1 MKFTTNLERFLFA
14 KACLNHQENLYKFV
28 TSKEKEF
35 IKKRNAKKAD
45 YYNERG
51 FVYLKRIN
59 FWQRVANY
67 FEKKVFAN
75 ENLSSNVIANL
86 NCLMG
91 A

>member
-1 MKFTTNLERFLFA
+1 MKFTTDLERFLFA
-14 KACLNHQENLYKFV
+14 KACLNHQENLYKF
-28 TSKEKEF
+28 TISKEKEF

-45 YYNERG
+45 YYKERQL
-51 FVYLKRIN
+51 VYLKRTN

-67 FEKKVFAN
+67 FEKKTFVR

-86 NCLMG
+86 DCLMG

>member
-1 MKFTTNLERFLFA
+1 MKFTTDFERFLFA

-35 IKKRNAKKAD
+35 IKKRNSKNAD
-45 YYNERG
+45 YYKERV

-59 FWQRVANY
+59 FWQRVADY
-67 FEKKVFAN
+67 FEKKASVR
-75 ENLSSNVIANL
+75 ENLSSNVITNL
-86 NCLMG
+86 DCLMG